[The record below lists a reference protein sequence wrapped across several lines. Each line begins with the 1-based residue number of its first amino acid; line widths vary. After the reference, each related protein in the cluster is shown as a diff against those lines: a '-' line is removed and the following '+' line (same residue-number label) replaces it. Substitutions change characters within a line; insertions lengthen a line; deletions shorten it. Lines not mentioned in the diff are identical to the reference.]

1 MKTLTLEEVV
11 TAVGGRPLGPPAVA
25 SVAAVSTDRRQV
37 RAGELFFALR
47 GPQHDGH
54 DFVDAAL
61 SAGAVAAVVSDAGR
75 VARRGQEA
83 GRLICVRDTVEA
95 LGRLAAYH
103 RGQIAAQVVAVAGS
117 NGKTTT
123 KGLIEHVL
131 RTRRR
136 GRAAP
141 RSFNNEIGV
150 PLTLLSAEASDEFL
164 VVEIGTNH
172 PGEVAALAQLA
183 RPDAG
188 VVTSIGEEHLEFFG
202 DLPRVADEEMSLLRG
217 LRARGFAVVPFEY
230 RAHPAAQRAD
240 LTIVTFGPEP
250 AADLRAGEARWDG
263 GAQRFLVNGRF
274 EYALPAMGAHNVGN
288 ALAAAAVGLR
298 FGLTHEEIAAA
309 LATAPMPPMRLER
322 RAYGAVTLIND
333 AYNANPASM
342 RAALA
347 TFERIPDGGRRVLI
361 LGDMRELG
369 EAAARYHAELGRT
382 AGRSSAAVIVAVGA
396 QARTVADGATETAGP
411 TKRIHWFPNLESAGP
426 GLERLLEAGDLV
438 LRKGSR
444 AEGLERLIPFV
455 ERAGRARAVRPS
467 RTGRKEAPCEPG
479 LPLARE

>member
-25 SVAAVSTDRRQV
+25 SVAAVSTDSRRV
-37 RAGELFFALR
+37 RAGELFFALP

-54 DFVDAAL
+54 EFVDAAL

-75 VARRGQEA
+75 VARRWQES
-83 GRLICVRDTVEA
+83 GRLICVRETVDA

-103 RGQIAAQVVAVAGS
+103 RGQIAAQVIAVAGS

-141 RSFNNEIGV
+141 RSFNNQIGV

-183 RPDAG
+183 RPDVG
-188 VVTSIGEEHLEFFG
+188 IVTSIGEEHLEFFG

-217 LRARGFAVVPFEY
+217 LRARGFAVVPFEH
-230 RAHPAAQRAD
+230 RAHPAAQRDD
-240 LTIVTFGPEP
+240 LTIVTFGTESG
-250 AADLRAGEARWDG
+250 ADLRASDIQWDG
-263 GAQRFLVNGRF
+263 RAQRFIVNGRF
-274 EYALPAMGAHNVGN
+274 EYALPVIGAHNVGN

-309 LATAPMPPMRLER
+309 LATAPIPPMRLER
-322 RAYGAVTLIND
+322 QTCGSLTLIND

-347 TFERIPDGGRRVLI
+347 TFEQVSDGGRRVLV

-369 EAAARYHAELGRT
+369 EAAARYHAELGRA

-396 QARTVADGATETAGP
+396 HARTVADGATETAGP
-411 TKRIHWFPNLESAGP
+411 SKRIHWFPDLERAGP
-426 GLERLLEAGDLV
+426 GVERALEPGDLV
-438 LRKGSR
+438 LMKGSR
-444 AEGLERLIPFV
+444 AVGLERLIPFV
-455 ERAGRARAVRPS
+455 ERAGRSPAVRPS
-467 RTGRKEAPCEPG
+467 QPRGKPALRRPES
-479 LPLARE
+479 PLARQ